1 MKKRWLSWKESINFL
16 KYLWIENDRKSLV
29 FLRIDTEIEKEIK

>member
-16 KYLWIENDRKSLV
+16 KYLWIENDRKILV